1 MSNEPQPVWRGMS
14 SGLIDLGRDLAQ
26 MQDALN
32 KIGAVGIYG
41 DRNPRDF
48 LWEAKTAARHFV
60 KTLETLI
67 WRIDSAA

>member
-1 MSNEPQPVWRGMS
+1 MSNEPQPDWREMS
-14 SGLIDLGRDLAQ
+14 SDLIDLGRDLAQ

-48 LWEAKTAARHFV
+48 LWEAKTAAKHFV
-60 KTLETLI
+60 KTLEMLI
-67 WRIDSAA
+67 YRIDSVK